1 MRDRERIS
9 LYILVTQV
17 MSPVRPLPQ
26 NAEPFERYQLVG
38 SRLTEELAISI
49 NSADV
54 DNLQEGHKER
64 ETDRGT

>member
-1 MRDRERIS
+1 
-9 LYILVTQV
+9 
-17 MSPVRPLPQ
+17 MSTVRPLPQ